1 MRELTQRCE
10 SEDEKFRT
18 LQQAASVQ
26 TAGELEQY
34 WASVQVS
41 RSHLE
46 DAVNAAQKKIEKLN
60 EARKS
65 AEEELQILRH
75 TEEELDPSR
84 LAELEGRW
92 QESSRKLQVV
102 SNAQNQYREIIATTI
117 SVFTRIRRRISE
129 DSEDLSEAAL
139 TSTIN
144 DCAAVLAEI
153 MASRRVPLTPRS
165 EVSKESDN
173 GEIPIARSRSK
184 ARMSKAPDSHRPSR
198 LSPPR
203 RSTVKYKPQFET

>member
-26 TAGELEQY
+26 TAAELEQY

-41 RSHLE
+41 RAHLE
-46 DAVNAAQKKIEKLN
+46 GAVTAAQKKIERLN
-60 EARKS
+60 DARKS
-65 AEEELQILRH
+65 AEEELQTLRH
-75 TEEELDPSR
+75 TEEKFDPSR
-84 LAELEGRW
+84 LAELEAKW
-92 QESSRKLQVV
+92 KESSRRLQAV
-102 SNAQNQYREIIATTI
+102 STAQNQYREIVATAI

-139 TSTIN
+139 TSAIS
-144 DCAAVLAEI
+144 DCAAILEEI
-153 MASRRVPLTPRS
+153 MANRLLAATPRS